1 MIPPSTRAR
10 SGALVDSEQRFRT
23 AMAASPIGFCLVGP
37 DGQFLQVNEALC

>member
-1 MIPPSTRAR
+1 MIPPSTRAQR
-10 SGALVDSEQRFRT
+10 AFVESEQRFRT